1 MLAREGGCVLV
12 LQIPSTSFQDT
23 QGPRARKEGRKESK
37 QQAGGEFV
45 PLLVSG
51 PRSYQEVAYGVPQD
65 TV

>member
-1 MLAREGGCVLV
+1 M